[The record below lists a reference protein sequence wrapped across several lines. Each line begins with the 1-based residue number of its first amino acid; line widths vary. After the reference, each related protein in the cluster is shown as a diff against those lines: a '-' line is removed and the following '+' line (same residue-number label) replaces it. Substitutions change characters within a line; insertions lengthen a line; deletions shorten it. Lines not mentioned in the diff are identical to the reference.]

1 MRIGLADDDLSEV
14 QLVRRLLES
23 VPGHH
28 IAWASQTE
36 AETIEKCV
44 NDKPDLILLKLS
56 MRALD
61 AARMTRVIMQRS
73 PCPVLLLTH
82 PLSQQWD
89 KVFEAMGQGALDAA
103 RIPAV
108 NDAGGISGGEELLRK
123 IAIIGRLIGKKESRI
138 SPPTERRASVA
149 KGEAA
154 PLVALG
160 ASTGGPKAL
169 AHILSRLP
177 GNLGASFVVV
187 QHVDIQFVKGL
198 ADWLDGQTPLKVAIA
213 QEGDVPQPN
222 RVLLAGGDDHLV
234 LGADVG
240 FHYTSEP
247 RDYPYRPSV
256 DSLFQS
262 LRRHWQRQ
270 DVAILLTGMGR
281 DGAKGLKGLREAGWH
296 TIVQDEETS
305 TVYGMPKA
313 ALAYGAAVEV
323 LPLARIPEAI
333 ITRVRLEKK

>member
-1 MRIGLADDDLSEV
+1 MRIALADDELSEV
-14 QLVRRLLES
+14 QLIRRLLES
-23 VPGHH
+23 VPGYRLV
-28 IAWASQTE
+28 WVSQTE

-44 NDKPDLILLKLS
+44 NDKPDLLLLKLS
-56 MRALD
+56 MRTLD
-61 AARMTRVIMQRS
+61 AARMTRVIMHRS
-73 PCPVLLLTH
+73 PCAVLLLTH
-82 PLSQQWD
+82 PLSEQWD

-103 RIPAV
+103 RVPAL
-108 NDAGGISGGEELLRK
+108 DATGAISGGEELLRK

-138 SPPTERRASVA
+138 PPGERRATPS
-149 KGEAA
+149 KRDLP

-169 AHILSRLP
+169 AHIFSRIP
-177 GNLGASFVVV
+177 GNLGVCFVVV
-187 QHVDIQFVKGL
+187 QHVDTQFVKGL
-198 ADWLDGQTPLKVAIA
+198 AEWLDGQTPLKVAIA
-213 QEGDVPQPN
+213 QEGEVPQPN
-222 RVLLAGGDDHLV
+222 RVLLAGGEDHLV
-234 LGADVG
+234 FGPDAG

-247 RDYPYRPSV
+247 KDYPYRPSV

-262 LRRHWQRQ
+262 LRRHWERQ

-281 DGAKGLKGLREAGWH
+281 DGAKGLKALREAGWH

-313 ALAYGAAVEV
+313 ALSCGAAVEV

-333 ITRVRLEKK
+333 ITRARLEKK